1 MAVVTRHVEV
11 RSRAENDVVDL
22 TKDVQEA
29 VEDSGLKYGI
39 ATVFVTGSTA
49 AVTTMEYEPG
59 LVEDF
64 PGMLERVSPRGISY
78 EHQKTWHDDNGRS
91 HVKASLVGP
100 SLSVPFVDGLLTLGT
115 WQQVVFVEYDTPE
128 LVAFWVSSV
137 MIYINDQFVSNFAR
151 VVTITHKLQFQHEPV
166 FGKEKIHPRACS
178 GIARSELFRSDV
190 CDPWSQ
196 HCMK

>member
-11 RSRAENDVVDL
+11 RSRAENDVVDI

-29 VEDSGLKYGI
+29 VRESGMKAGI
-39 ATVFVTGSTA
+39 ATVFVSGSTA

-78 EHQKTWHDDNGRS
+78 EHHKTWHDDNGRS

-115 WQQVVFVEYDTPE
+115 WQQVVFLELDTRPRTRK
-128 LVAFWVSSV
+128 
-137 MIYINDQFVSNFAR
+137 I
-151 VVTITHKLQFQHEPV
+151 VVQMVGE
-166 FGKEKIHPRACS
+166 
-178 GIARSELFRSDV
+178 
-190 CDPWSQ
+190 
-196 HCMK
+196 